1 MEWTRLL
8 LHAQIVMRL
17 MPPSAWTL
25 ECLVKHHSGIDGNN
39 FGILK
44 LPPSPRS
51 NDVYQDSVGMWG
63 LYQVLSNRDFMMFRH
78 SSGPWRG
85 RFCAF
90 FRDHFASITHWHED
104 WDPTKQKL
112 SFIPMLHFLAWFI
125 TTTFW
130 RWFPLSLRPQNPPA
144 RWLSITLMWNLGW
157 LPQLQKQDSPIQGL
171 SPIIWLPFASFLMA
185 RVWNPEEP
193 SVLEVVIFKKD
204 SSSRRDKPD
213 RP

>member
-1 MEWTRLL
+1 MTRQILCIFSWSFCL
-8 LHAQIVMRL
+8 NHPLTWRLGSNETKTILHPNA
-17 MPPSAWTL
+17 SFSS
-25 ECLVKHHSGIDGNN
+25 LVYHHHILKVTEGFIIDSYLWLIDGHS
-39 FGILK
+39 IS
-44 LPPSPRS
+44 PS
-51 NDVYQDSVGMWG
+51 
-63 LYQVLSNRDFMMFRH
+63 
-78 SSGPWRG
+78 
-85 RFCAF
+85 
-90 FRDHFASITHWHED
+90 
-104 WDPTKQKL
+104 
-112 SFIPMLHFLAWFI
+112 
-125 TTTFW
+125 